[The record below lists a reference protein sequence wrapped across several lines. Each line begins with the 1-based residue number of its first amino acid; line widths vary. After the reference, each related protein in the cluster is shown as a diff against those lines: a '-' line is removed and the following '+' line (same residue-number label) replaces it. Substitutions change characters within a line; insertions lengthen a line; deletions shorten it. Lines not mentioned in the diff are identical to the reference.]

1 MLQEAG
7 VIKQQVLNKDKEI
20 ANWKIEGLFVLHVN
34 LKFQRFAKNGLTPDD
49 FTIDSIILVDFNR

>member
-20 ANWKIEGLFVLHVN
+20 ANWKTEGLFVLHVN
-34 LKFQRFAKNGLTPDD
+34 LKFQRFAKNGPTPDD
-49 FTIDSIILVDFNR
+49 FTIDSIFL